1 MGIIN
6 ELRQQLSRINAELN
20 HPPPLVDDYR
30 IQYQYRRRAEHLR
43 REHTRLLIQIELER
57 ANYWTEL

>member
-1 MGIIN
+1 MGTIN
-6 ELRQQLSRINAELN
+6 VLRQQLSRIDAELY

-30 IQYQYRRRAEHLR
+30 IQYQYCRRVEHLR
-43 REHTRLLIQIELER
+43 RERTRLLIQIELEQ